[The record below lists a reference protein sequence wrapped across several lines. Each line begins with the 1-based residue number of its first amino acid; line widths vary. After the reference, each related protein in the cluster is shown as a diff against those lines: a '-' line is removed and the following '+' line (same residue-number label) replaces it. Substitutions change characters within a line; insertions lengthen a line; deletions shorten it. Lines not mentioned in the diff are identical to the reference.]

1 MKKKLKKRYLRVR
14 SRLTTGIK
22 SVTKSQW
29 NLPELL
35 NKVVEVLGIVAI
47 ATMLVMLFLII
58 VPVVILY
65 IIVAVAIVLWEEY
78 GIREQSSNSSR

>member
-1 MKKKLKKRYLRVR
+1 M
-14 SRLTTGIK
+14 
-22 SVTKSQW
+22 TKSQW